1 MLTLQY
7 LYKFSKRI
15 LKVNLWTYV
24 LCLWYYK
31 NFQCLITE
39 GNSLNRTLHCC
50 LNFGEIVWDCLI
62 TSNTYCN
69 QLFLCVLHW
78 IFCIPPVMNVW
89 EIIILLSMILNQNKH
104 FYWLF
109 KIIEAW
115 IYIFHVICIKYKCN
129 VVKNKYNIEL
139 WSVIFNLVYLLVHSF
154 MLTKICSKTEI

>member
-50 LNFGEIVWDCLI
+50 LNCGEIVWDCLI

-129 VVKNKYNIEL
+129 IVKNKYNRTLIRN
-139 WSVIFNLVYLLVHSF
+139 F
-154 MLTKICSKTEI
+154 